1 MRSDLDKQLFSYSKL
16 RQLKYIFFRKSVMFR
31 KIGIIGSDFSKSLV
45 NTETEKGGNVNK
57 NKEE

>member
-1 MRSDLDKQLFSYSKL
+1 
-16 RQLKYIFFRKSVMFR
+16 MFR
-31 KIGIIGSDFSKSLV
+31 KIGIIGSGFSKSFV